1 MEEIEMTLRRWFAL
15 CGVVAPV
22 LAVLAFTV
30 VGGKTPNDKS
40 NAAHVI
46 SFYRDHKVASMVA
59 ALMVTIAAVL
69 LVLFAARLREV
80 LRGDGSAGGMLPTA
94 AFGGVLVL
102 AAGLTGMAIVH
113 FALVQAADHRFAA
126 PAQTLNV
133 LDNNNFF
140 GIIGGMAVLMLAA
153 GIATVRRPVLPRW
166 LGWAAIVIAL
176 LCLAG
181 PIGFLGLLLAVIWIL
196 VVSFQM
202 LFRKDLI
209 AAGAPA

>member
-1 MEEIEMTLRRWFAL
+1 
-15 CGVVAPV
+15 
-22 LAVLAFTV
+22 
-30 VGGKTPNDKS
+30 
-40 NAAHVI
+40 
-46 SFYRDHKVASMVA
+46 
-59 ALMVTIAAVL
+59 
-69 LVLFAARLREV
+69 
-80 LRGDGSAGGMLPTA
+80 
-94 AFGGVLVL
+94 
-102 AAGLTGMAIVH
+102 
-113 FALVQAADHRFAA
+113 
-126 PAQTLNV
+126 
-133 LDNNNFF
+133 
-140 GIIGGMAVLMLAA
+140 MAVLMLAA